1 MNHIDNKNGS
11 HLLIQSK
18 TGSINSYNNVNSG
31 RSTYTVDNKSGE
43 IITQNFHNDGGVFS
57 AKTETGRQVVTNP
70 DNNSISLMNIVS
82 DSGDVYVEGMN
93 NHEFSKVNISTGSAK
108 TEKAPS
114 VNIIG
119 SKNAKLSQIDITN
132 KNGNVNINQIKSNG
146 ALSVEGKT
154 YVNIKN
160 DSVLA
165 GDTKLKGGEINVTKS
180 VVSNLTSL
188 EAEKNASFTDIKG
201 NMNINAGSILDF
213 DSDVKVG
220 ENLII
225 KTEDPTSQV
234 DIINKNGKKSVISV
248 GKNLSIDAGHVKI
261 KGNNIN
267 VEKNLNVNS
276 KGLEVTDGVKVK
288 GDTVLN
294 GVILKK

>member
-1 MNHIDNKNGS
+1 
-11 HLLIQSK
+11 
-18 TGSINSYNNVNSG
+18 
-31 RSTYTVDNKSGE
+31 
-43 IITQNFHNDGGVFS
+43 
-57 AKTETGRQVVTNP
+57 
-70 DNNSISLMNIVS
+70 MNIIS

-108 TEKAPS
+108 GEKAPS

-119 SKNAKLSQIDITN
+119 SKNAKLSQVDITN

-225 KTEDPTSQV
+225 KTEDPASKV
-234 DIINKNGKKSVISV
+234 DIINNNGKKSVISV

-294 GVILKK
+294 GEILKK